1 MALQLL
7 NERLFFRFS
16 HGAHMM
22 NVGELVTNFFVC
34 DALIDL
40 KTIKDWRRNSDEL
53 RKLWGQAVDVYPR
66 ECFYEVPFKDG
77 VADRV
82 SV

>member
-1 MALQLL
+1 
-7 NERLFFRFS
+7 
-16 HGAHMM
+16 MM

-66 ECFYEVPFKDG
+66 ECFYEVPLEDG
-77 VADRV
+77 VTDRV